1 MAVPEKILREVD
13 KLREQIEHHNRLYYG
28 DDAPQI
34 PDADFDALV
43 LRLEELE
50 EKYDLSDKDSPTQR
64 VGGEA
69 IAGFTQVTHEIA
81 MLSLNKVF
89 DEADLQSFEARI
101 KKRLETESTIEY
113 SCDPD

>member
-50 EKYDLSDKDSPTQR
+50 EKEREHPESSTAKQKKFINHLDSFSYR
-64 VGGEA
+64 ERYNN
-69 IAGFTQVTHEIA
+69 II
-81 MLSLNKVF
+81 SLN
-89 DEADLQSFEARI
+89 
-101 KKRLETESTIEY
+101 
-113 SCDPD
+113 C

>member
-50 EKYDLSDKDSPTQR
+50 EKYVLFDKDSQTQH

-69 IAGFTQVTHEIA
+69 IA
-81 MLSLNKVF
+81 
-89 DEADLQSFEARI
+89 
-101 KKRLETESTIEY
+101 
-113 SCDPD
+113 